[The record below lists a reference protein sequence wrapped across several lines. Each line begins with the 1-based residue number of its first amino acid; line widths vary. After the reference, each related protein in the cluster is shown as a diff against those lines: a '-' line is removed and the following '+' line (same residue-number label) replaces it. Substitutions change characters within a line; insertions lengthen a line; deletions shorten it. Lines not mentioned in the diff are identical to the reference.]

1 MQDKRRLRRLRGWRG
16 LGMLALVGMLALA
29 GCGADAGNNGPGVDL
44 GSGTLLAF
52 IGGDGNLYLAREDGS
67 QAHAVTTT
75 ACPSTVNCYQ
85 PPAWSPDGKL
95 VAVFGPD
102 KTTPTNN
109 DIYIYDRQGVLQN
122 TIQPANPLSSGQLLW
137 SSDSA
142 TIAYAGN
149 PTSGALTG
157 GSSTTQTSAQYGFII
172 FNVASGKL
180 SSTIPLPVP
189 NPQCSDNPTGGPLG
203 SFIDHAINGDANGF
217 RTTLDWSPDRSHI
230 LISSSNCGNGVDS
243 IDAHG
248 NVTQL
253 NPITANANVLEA
265 IYSPDGQH
273 ILATET
279 NSTQDDIVIFNADGS
294 SGKVIYTDTDTPPAF
309 VPRLSSPTWSADG
322 KTIYFMRGADI
333 WQVNADGSNAQKL
346 IAGDPTAS
354 DPVQKDEA
362 APLPSPDGTKLAW
375 EELSLAASDGVPRS
389 ALYVGDSHGGNPQ
402 LVQNG
407 AIWSAWS

>member
-1 MQDKRRLRRLRGWRG
+1 MWRG
-16 LGMLALVGMLALA
+16 LGALALVGMLALA
-29 GCGADAGNNGPGVDL
+29 GCGGGGNDSPGVNL

-75 ACPSTVNCYQ
+75 NCPSTVNCYN
-85 PPAWSPDGKL
+85 PPTWSPDGKL

-109 DIYIYDRQGVLQN
+109 DIYIYDRMGVLQN
-122 TIQPANPLSSGQLLW
+122 TIQPVNPLSGGQLLW
-137 SSDSA
+137 STDSA
-142 TIAYAGN
+142 EVAYAGN
-149 PTSGALTG
+149 PTSGALMG
-157 GSSTTQTSAQYGFII
+157 GSTTTKTSSQYAFIVFNTST
-172 FNVASGKL
+172 GKL

-189 NPQCSDNPTGGPLG
+189 NPQCVENPTGGPLG

-217 RTTLDWSPDRSHI
+217 RTTFDWSSDRSHV
-230 LISSSNCGNGVDS
+230 LISSANCGNGVDS
-243 IDAHG
+243 IDAQG

-253 NPITANANVLEA
+253 NPITAKANVLEA

-279 NSTQDDIVIFNADGS
+279 NSTQDDVVIFNADGS
-294 SGKVIYTDTDTPPAF
+294 NGKILYTDTDTPPAF
-309 VPRLSSPTWSADG
+309 VPRLSSPIFSADG

-333 WQVNADGSNAQKL
+333 WQMNADGTNAKKL
-346 IAGDPTAS
+346 LTGDPNTNA
-354 DPVQKDEA
+354 PVQKDEA

-375 EELSLAASDGVPRS
+375 EELTLSASDGVPRS
-389 ALYVGDSHGGNPQ
+389 ALYVGNADGSNPQ
-402 LVQNG
+402 LVQSQ
-407 AIWSAWS
+407 AVWPAWS